1 MEGSVTLSVPDIL
14 LAIPATSKAMFSVSL
29 INFLLFGVLSM
40 QLLLYT
46 CFPPDAKRSAKT
58 LAYSVYLLELF
69 QIYTEGAIIL
79 RWLRSGSGDAALL
92 SAAYQSSFYTASI
105 TSLVAFLVQ
114 LYTCCQIWKLKNGK
128 WYNLACGMIAGTS
141 VQQLVGSIR
150 LGVGEQIG
158 KFLSTGAA
166 TVGKSGFYFSS
177 IWLFKEAFVGLLTAV
192 TLASL
197 LIWPNAEHCRLVS
210 SGITKLFIYINT
222 LAAAGA
228 TATLV
233 LLLFTHENLY
243 FVLCTLVLGK
253 LYANVLLAAFNH
265 QLFAGKLIDNQ
276 SEPVYSDRKIWG
288 ANNQSALA

>member
-1 MEGSVTLSVPDIL
+1 MEGSVTLSVHDIL
-14 LAIPATSKAMFSVSL
+14 LAIPATSKAMFFVSL

-46 CFPPDAKRSAKT
+46 CFPPDAKRSTKL

-79 RWLRSGSGDAALL
+79 RWLRSGSGDASLL
-92 SAAYQSSFYTASI
+92 SVAYQSSFYTASI
-105 TSLVAFLVQ
+105 TSL
-114 LYTCCQIWKLKNGK
+114 NGK

-150 LGVGEQIG
+150 LVVGEQIG
-158 KFLSTGAA
+158 RFLSTGAA
-166 TVGKSGFYFSS
+166 TVGKSSFYFSS
-177 IWLFKEAFVGLLTAV
+177 IWLCIEAIVGLLTAV

-197 LIWPNAEHCRLVS
+197 LIWPNAGAEHCRLVS
-210 SGITKLFIYINT
+210 SGITKLFIYINA

-233 LLLFTHENLY
+233 SLLFTHENLY

-265 QLFAGKLIDNQ
+265 QLFAGKLIDIQ
-276 SEPVYSDRKIWG
+276 SGPVYSDRKIWG